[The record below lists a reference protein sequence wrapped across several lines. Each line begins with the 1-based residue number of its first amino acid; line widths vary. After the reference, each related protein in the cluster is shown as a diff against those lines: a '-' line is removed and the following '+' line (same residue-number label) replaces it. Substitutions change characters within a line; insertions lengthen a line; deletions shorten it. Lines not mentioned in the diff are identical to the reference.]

1 MSARVFELN
10 TTQKYV
16 EVNVC
21 PENSRGVCLT
31 LDLEQ
36 DYGDLLDKP
45 SYDGLSYI
53 PTLVSCLKRRHV
65 PLTIFVQGS
74 LLENFPD
81 AIERLCKLDVE
92 FELHSYSH
100 LKYKNTNT
108 QYEVE
113 LGKKAYIKF
122 FGKNPK
128 GYRFPSGIFNH
139 EDYAILAKNGFQ
151 YDSSIFPSI
160 RPGAFNNLNMPIKPY
175 YLVEHKIVELPFTV
189 FSRFVRIPIA
199 LSYIKL
205 LGWPYL
211 DLLKLSPL
219 PNVIIF
225 NFHMHDLFTL
235 PMASDLKNE
244 KSSLINKNIYK
255 RIYQQKRNDGFVLLE
270 RVMSMFQARK
280 YEFIK
285 LDAICDSVIKEINK
299 Q

>member
-1 MSARVFELN
+1 MTR
-10 TTQKYV
+10 KYV
-16 EVNVC
+16 ETDVC
-21 PENSRGVCLT
+21 LENSKGICLT

-45 SYDGLSYI
+45 VYNGLTYI
-53 PTLVSCLKRRHV
+53 PDLVSRLKDSHV

-74 LLENFPD
+74 LLENFPN

-108 QYEVE
+108 QYEVVS
-113 LGKKAYIKF
+113 GKKAYIKY

-139 EDYAILAKNGFQ
+139 NDYAILAMNGFQ
-151 YDSSIFPSI
+151 FDSSVFPSV

-211 DLLKLSPL
+211 ELLKLSPL

-235 PMASDLKNE
+235 PTASNLNIKE
-244 KSSLINKNIYK
+244 SSLLNRNIYK

-270 RVMSMFQARK
+270 RVIAMFQARK
-280 YEFIK
+280 YDFMK
-285 LDAICDSVIKEINK
+285 LEAIYDLVIREINK